1 MIFKKSY
8 IAPSVKIKHL
18 DPQSIMAGSGGDS
31 NWEVSDEETVGG
43 QGAKNGYFDDEETD
57 NFSSSYFK

>member
-18 DPQSIMAGSGGDS
+18 EPQSIMAGSGGGS
-31 NWEVSDEETVGG
+31 NLEVSDEIVGG
-43 QGAKNGYFDDEETD
+43 QGAKNGYFDDEETN